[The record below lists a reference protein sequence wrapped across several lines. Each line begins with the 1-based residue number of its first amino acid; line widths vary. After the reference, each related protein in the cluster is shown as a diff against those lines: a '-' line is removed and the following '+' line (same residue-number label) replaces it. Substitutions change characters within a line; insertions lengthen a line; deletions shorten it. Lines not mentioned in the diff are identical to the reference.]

1 MGTCEVLLLGMT
13 QEKSSERLPKSVMET
28 GKREYG
34 RAGGSGNSNRT
45 RFQRRMIFLRFSPYK
60 VINKVLFLCR
70 I

>member
-1 MGTCEVLLLGMT
+1 MGTCKVLLLGMT
-13 QEKSSERLPKSVMET
+13 QEKSSERLPKSGMET